1 VDVRHPTCPVG
12 SCTIVAFAV
21 VTGWNDC
28 DSFATLRL
36 DDDLDAIALRQA
48 AVPNDVDTL

>member
-12 SCTIVAFAV
+12 SCIVVAFAV
-21 VTGWNDC
+21 VTGLNDC

-36 DDDLDAIALRQA
+36 GDDLDATTLRQA
-48 AVPNDVDTL
+48 AVPNDLDTL